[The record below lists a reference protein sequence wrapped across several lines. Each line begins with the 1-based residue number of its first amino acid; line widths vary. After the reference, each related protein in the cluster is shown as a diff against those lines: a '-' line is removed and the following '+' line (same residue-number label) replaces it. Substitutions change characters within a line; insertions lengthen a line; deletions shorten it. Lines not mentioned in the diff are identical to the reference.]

1 MVATV
6 IICIVIAVCAV
17 FAGRRA
23 VRNFS
28 GDGSCCGGKSKKKV
42 RRVNVSDKD
51 EANYPYATDIPVGGM
66 TCAKCVSAVE
76 NTLNAFDGVWA
87 RVDLEAKNAHVLS
100 KQPLD
105 MEAVSDAIREAG
117 YYVITR

>member
-51 EANYPYATDIPVGGM
+51 EANYPYTTDIPVGGM

-105 MEAVSDAIREAG
+105 KEAVSDAIREAG